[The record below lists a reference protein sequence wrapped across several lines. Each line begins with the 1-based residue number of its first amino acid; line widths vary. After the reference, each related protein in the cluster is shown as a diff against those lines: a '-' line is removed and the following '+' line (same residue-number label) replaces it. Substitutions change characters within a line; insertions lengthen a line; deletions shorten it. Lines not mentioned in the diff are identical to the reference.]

1 MSVNKYV
8 IIFARYTIIIDWK
21 WKLFYEGKLFLLFW
35 RDKLTKN
42 NNNNNTKDYMYCI
55 CEIN

>member
-21 WKLFYEGKLFLLFW
+21 WKLFYGVIILK
-35 RDKLTKN
+35 RQANKK
-42 NNNNNTKDYMYCI
+42 
-55 CEIN
+55 